1 MFNGILVLMRSRLY
15 ENNLNNSL
23 SKGSLVTLLLLASS
37 TTPSSC
43 CFNICGYHFFVNQC
57 NVPKTFIMIFG
68 MLHNVASS
76 FTSVFFC
83 TSLGD
88 PNCVDCWVSS
98 LGEPIGFSTI
108 V

>member
-1 MFNGILVLMRSRLY
+1 
-15 ENNLNNSL
+15 
-23 SKGSLVTLLLLASS
+23 
-37 TTPSSC
+37 
-43 CFNICGYHFFVNQC
+43 
-57 NVPKTFIMIFG
+57 

-108 V
+108 VWAIVTSTPSTGLSTWYDMAELNKELNPLHGLLGERIC